1 MTDWKIHGMS
11 IAYIKDNAALE
22 ALTKE
27 LLDALELMVEAYGD
41 DMVGDGD
48 DDVEI
53 AKIVAFTTAQMLIDD
68 AKRKGQESD

>member
-11 IAYIKDNAALE
+11 IAYIKDNAELE

-68 AKRKGQESD
+68 AKRKGHESD